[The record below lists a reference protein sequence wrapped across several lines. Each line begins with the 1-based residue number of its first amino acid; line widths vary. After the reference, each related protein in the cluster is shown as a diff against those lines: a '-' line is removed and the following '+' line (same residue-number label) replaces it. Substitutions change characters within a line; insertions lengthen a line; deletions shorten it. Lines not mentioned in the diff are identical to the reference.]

1 MGVRPTPLPYFD
13 QHDLSPKCHQRERIE
28 LAVGS
33 NSSGASKK
41 LKTDA
46 KLTAAL
52 VDNILM
58 RSDGRSV
65 TLKALLSRKRIVG
78 SNRTNGCD
86 QGMGAIKGWL
96 LSEAHS
102 HKGTA
107 ETTAVVVRS
116 ELTLAG

>member
-1 MGVRPTPLPYFD
+1 MPSEGAYRA
-13 QHDLSPKCHQRERIE
+13 RRRIE
-28 LAVGS
+28 LERRIKV
-33 NSSGASKK
+33 KK
-41 LKTDA
+41 LNTDA

-86 QGMGAIKGWL
+86 QGMAAIG
-96 LSEAHS
+96 SAFP
-102 HKGTA
+102 
-107 ETTAVVVRS
+107 
-116 ELTLAG
+116 